1 MMLASKLQKR
11 GSLSRLIFRLND
23 RREMDHASNAAA
35 VATTTPAFWTSPSY
49 RASRFPP
56 IFGEMLSSA
65 KTPFRLGK
73 AKRHRDASALFRL
86 RASGTFGFFRMLLF
100 TGVRFDDG
108 QIRKAVADLST
119 GNH

>member
-1 MMLASKLQKR
+1 MILASKFQKR

-23 RREMDHASNAAA
+23 RREMDHASNAVA
-35 VATTTPAFWTSPSY
+35 VVTTTPAFWISPYY

-73 AKRHRDASALFRL
+73 A
-86 RASGTFGFFRMLLF
+86 
-100 TGVRFDDG
+100 
-108 QIRKAVADLST
+108 
-119 GNH
+119 